1 MIIAEYN
8 EKPVPLPISDEELI
22 QLAQEEDSAFFFFT
36 VHSELLYADING
48 LDLKKKLPVFMMLQE
63 MNLLAYLFEQFDQR
77 QMAEFQEAY
86 PSLLPMRGG
95 EMINYALAICPEAA
109 GVPGKGLLPQYT
121 GQNLFDL
128 MEYKRFQDRRN
139 QHPAF
144 QLVKFY
150 VPIHTSLHCPDGSE
164 RKLTGKE
171 AAAFQQ
177 QLSYKIVE
185 SGCSRHGFDWE
196 SSQFV
201 AQLPVCKQE
210 GLLSE
215 RPDVEVRNGE
225 LWGVIIAEVTYP
237 LDETEIETLKE
248 NLNADILY
256 DRRRFPFDTRVAEG
270 TLHVKFTKCTEVC
283 QQAQGELVLTEPE
296 MFHLQ
301 APHCARHVLNVTGF
315 EPDFSSEWSYQKTNP
330 IWLELSNDR
339 KTIRIPLP
347 TNEGTLLEGK
357 RRIGVKPGMAFDSKL
372 KVPCIG
378 YLNNHRLTAAELQVP
393 VLNQLEE
400 ELRNMTQKSRI
411 ALEDMCMHIDYVF
424 QLDLRLVNQT
434 LTEARI
440 QERDGEERKQ
450 EFFGGM
456 NLGM

>member
-164 RKLTGKE
+164 RKLTRQRGSGLS
-171 AAAFQQ
+171 AAA
-177 QLSYKIVE
+177 V
-185 SGCSRHGFDWE
+185 
-196 SSQFV
+196 V
-201 AQLPVCKQE
+201 
-210 GLLSE
+210 
-215 RPDVEVRNGE
+215 
-225 LWGVIIAEVTYP
+225 
-237 LDETEIETLKE
+237 
-248 NLNADILY
+248 
-256 DRRRFPFDTRVAEG
+256 
-270 TLHVKFTKCTEVC
+270 
-283 QQAQGELVLTEPE
+283 
-296 MFHLQ
+296 
-301 APHCARHVLNVTGF
+301 
-315 EPDFSSEWSYQKTNP
+315 
-330 IWLELSNDR
+330 
-339 KTIRIPLP
+339 
-347 TNEGTLLEGK
+347 
-357 RRIGVKPGMAFDSKL
+357 
-372 KVPCIG
+372 
-378 YLNNHRLTAAELQVP
+378 
-393 VLNQLEE
+393 
-400 ELRNMTQKSRI
+400 
-411 ALEDMCMHIDYVF
+411 
-424 QLDLRLVNQT
+424 
-434 LTEARI
+434 
-440 QERDGEERKQ
+440 
-450 EFFGGM
+450 
-456 NLGM
+456 